1 MGNVLFSNVR
11 ILDGTGAA
19 PYPGEV
25 LMQGDDL
32 AVRVAGDSAAL
43 RKILATHRLFHFE
56 QPLRFRR
63 AKADEAP

>member
-1 MGNVLFSNVR
+1 
-11 ILDGTGAA
+11 
-19 PYPGEV
+19 
-25 LMQGDDL
+25 MQGDDL

-43 RKILATHRLFHFE
+43 RKTLATHRLFHFE